1 MWRMHKLF
9 YKRQLHGQRNPWK
22 VGKNEGRIA
31 LNVWCQ
37 LEDLKPMSKSYLH
50 LKSHIIWRDLGIQA
64 HHHHLL
70 WEAKDYHFTTKN
82 SKLQVWAI
90 VEGFTWMIMTCV
102 MNQSHVHWLLLN
114 DLIITNTLIVKLKFE
129 LIEMLQVSNGTKVMD
144 QFDLGLFFFQRNMR
158 EEVVK
163 NLKENVQF
171 FILKIFKLGS

>member
-1 MWRMHKLF
+1 
-9 YKRQLHGQRNPWK
+9 
-22 VGKNEGRIA
+22 
-31 LNVWCQ
+31 
-37 LEDLKPMSKSYLH
+37 
-50 LKSHIIWRDLGIQA
+50 
-64 HHHHLL
+64 
-70 WEAKDYHFTTKN
+70 
-82 SKLQVWAI
+82 
-90 VEGFTWMIMTCV
+90 